1 MNAALFLIIGIA
13 VLVVGYIFYGGW
25 LAKKWGIDNS
35 RVTPAHEFEDGQD
48 YCPAKGP
55 VLMGHHFSSIAGAG
69 PINGPIQAAVFGWV
83 PVMLWVLIGGIFFGG
98 VHDFGAL
105 FASIRHKGQSIG
117 EVIGDAIGSKAKKLF
132 IIFSYL
138 TLILVVAAF
147 ASIVA
152 NTFKATY
159 TETGAINYEASAA
172 NASTAIISIMFIL
185 MAILF
190 GFFVYRRNAPL
201 GIATIIGVIG
211 IAACMYIGL
220 NWHPIYLSYN
230 VWMIIVGLYIAVAS
244 VTPVWILLQPRDYLS
259 SFLLYGMIILAI
271 VGIIGAHPT
280 VDMPAFTGFYDNLKP
295 SGTSLGYL
303 FPALFVTIACGAVS
317 GFHSLV
323 GSGTTAKQL
332 DQEKDAKP
340 IAYGGMLIEC
350 ALALISV
357 CAVGYIWA
365 QYKSGETTT
374 PTVVFATGLASMFSK
389 VFGDG
394 CYNVVY
400 SMLILA
406 VSAFCLTSVDT
417 ATRLARYMFQE
428 LFTPVGQDSK
438 SLTGWRKVITNPY
451 VATVITVVAG
461 VALGLTGYAKIW
473 ALFGAANQLLAALG
487 LLAVCCWLGKIG
499 RNNKMFYFP
508 MFFMLVVTLTSLAFT
523 IKTQITGIIAGGE
536 GVVWFYIRGIIG
548 VLLVILAIDLVVEG
562 VKALS
567 AQKKQRASA
576 Q

>member
-35 RVTPAHEFEDGQD
+35 RVTPAHELEDGQD

-295 SGTSLGYL
+295 SGTSLGYM

-536 GVVWFYIRGIIG
+536 GVAWFYIRGIIG